1 MSLIPHNTVTNKV
14 KEDGNI
20 SQNKPFLKKG
30 KKKKVFVML
39 ITNAKLPL
47 MPKNN
52 KLCVLNHLF

>member
-30 KKKKVFVML
+30 KKKKSICNADHKCKIAF
-39 ITNAKLPL
+39 NAKE
-47 MPKNN
+47 
-52 KLCVLNHLF
+52 